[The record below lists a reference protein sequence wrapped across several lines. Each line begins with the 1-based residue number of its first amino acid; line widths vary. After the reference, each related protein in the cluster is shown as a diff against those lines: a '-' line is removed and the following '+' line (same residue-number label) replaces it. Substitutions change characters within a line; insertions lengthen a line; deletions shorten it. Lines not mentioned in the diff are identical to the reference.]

1 MITPFL
7 AAGPMNREPAQCR
20 PPPTEEGR
28 GGLPRTPTWPPVCL
42 SVRGERGPQAAP
54 AAADMT
60 VPAGPAVLVALLLT
74 RDLVAGSIATA
85 PVRPGGNVTLRCD
98 IPLQYETLW
107 FVQRPNATPAMG
119 VAVSKSLRGGLV
131 HRGPDP
137 RLTGELDATA
147 GSVRLRIR
155 DVGEADLA
163 MYYCA
168 DRVGGRLVVGN
179 GTRLVFPGKRQGR
192 AVSTQRASPPDTEAL
207 HPAPGRP
214 SCGQQGEGYR
224 PPPPVQSSPVS
235 CLRGLKFTFS
245 RHNHTNARVTTLP
258 QTSARE
264 TRLGRPERVRVSRGL
279 GGRERETGLKTE
291 TGQFWG
297 GLLRLRVMAEGVRR
311 PSRHRPRRGPQSPD
325 LPGVSRRLS
334 CSDRPITDR
343 FARLGQEEGVR
354 VGSGIT
360 PPPSPT
366 RAQCVD

>member
-179 GTRLVFPGKRQGR
+179 GTRLVFPGGGRSTDLEEEEEVDRSCTLCWSLLASVLLLGVLGSSAWVYWCRRQKGPGSAGEPGGGR
-192 AVSTQRASPPDTEAL
+192 ASAERRRGAGTAQDDDDDDEALNYATLQIQGGPKRPRSKPPQRAE
-207 HPAPGRP
+207 
-214 SCGQQGEGYR
+214 
-224 PPPPVQSSPVS
+224 SSLYSEVE
-235 CLRGLKFTFS
+235 
-245 RHNHTNARVTTLP
+245 H
-258 QTSARE
+258 
-264 TRLGRPERVRVSRGL
+264 
-279 GGRERETGLKTE
+279 
-291 TGQFWG
+291 
-297 GLLRLRVMAEGVRR
+297 RR
-311 PSRHRPRRGPQSPD
+311 RM
-325 LPGVSRRLS
+325 
-334 CSDRPITDR
+334 
-343 FARLGQEEGVR
+343 
-354 VGSGIT
+354 
-360 PPPSPT
+360 
-366 RAQCVD
+366 